1 MENMIEVK
9 SLRKNFNSTT
19 AVNNVSF
26 TVEKGEIFG
35 FLGPNGAGKTT
46 TIRILTGVL
55 IPDSG
60 NVHIQG
66 IDIRR
71 NPIEAKMKMGV
82 IPEMSNIY
90 IDLTA
95 KQNIILAGRF
105 YGMNKKETG
114 KRADNLLQKFSL
126 YEKKDTLVKYFSK
139 GMRQK
144 VSVAC
149 ALVHNPEILFLD
161 EPTLGLDIQSQRLIR
176 NIILEMKKSGTTIFL
191 TTHNIE
197 EANLLCERIGI
208 INKGRIAAIDTPER
222 LKRIFEETQ
231 SIEISFNKLV
241 DEVKIEK
248 LALIERIEKLGDKFK
263 LYTSDPDKLIKN
275 LVDFARKEN
284 LNFTSLNICGTNL
297 EDVFLKLVGDK

>member
-1 MENMIEVK
+1 MIEVK

-95 KQNIILAGRF
+95 KQN
-105 YGMNKKETG
+105 MET
-114 KRADNLLQKFSL
+114 
-126 YEKKDTLVKYFSK
+126 
-139 GMRQK
+139 
-144 VSVAC
+144 
-149 ALVHNPEILFLD
+149 
-161 EPTLGLDIQSQRLIR
+161 
-176 NIILEMKKSGTTIFL
+176 
-191 TTHNIE
+191 
-197 EANLLCERIGI
+197 
-208 INKGRIAAIDTPER
+208 
-222 LKRIFEETQ
+222 
-231 SIEISFNKLV
+231 
-241 DEVKIEK
+241 
-248 LALIERIEKLGDKFK
+248 
-263 LYTSDPDKLIKN
+263 
-275 LVDFARKEN
+275 
-284 LNFTSLNICGTNL
+284 
-297 EDVFLKLVGDK
+297 